1 MIGEQLA
8 GRSRLRIPV
17 AAETEI
23 YKGDFVAINADGYAV
38 KVSKTEG
45 LLNAGVAVSDANN
58 VTGDAGDLYVE
69 AERGAVIY
77 ANAGDIKETDLLKK
91 CYFAGED
98 SVTLVSDGSSEAGV
112 IIMVEDDTVAV
123 DML

>member
-17 AAETEI
+17 AAKTQI
-23 YKGDFVAINADGYAV
+23 YKGDFVAINANGYAV
-38 KVSKTEG
+38 KIDKKEN
-45 LLNAGVAVSDANN
+45 LLNAGIAVSDADNGSGAN
-58 VTGDAGDLYVE
+58 GDLYVE
-69 AERGAVIY
+69 TERGAIIY
-77 ANAGDIKETDLLKK
+77 KNSGDIAETDLLKK
-91 CYFAGED
+91 CYFAGTD
-98 SVTLVSDGSSEAGV
+98 SVTTTADGSSEAGI

>member
-17 AAETEI
+17 AAKTQI
-23 YKGDFVAINADGYAV
+23 YKGDFVAISADGYAV
-38 KVSKTEG
+38 KVEKKEN
-45 LLNAGVAVSDANN
+45 LLNAGIAVSDADNGSGAN
-58 VTGDAGDLYVE
+58 GDLYVE
-69 AERGAVIY
+69 TERGAIIY
-77 ANAGDIKETDLLKK
+77 KNSGDIEETDLLKK
-91 CYFAGED
+91 CYFAGAD
-98 SVTLVSDGSSEAGV
+98 SVTTESAGSSEAGI

>member
-58 VTGDAGDLYVE
+58 VTGSVCRSRARRSYLRKCRGYQGNGSAEEMLFCRRRQRHAGGRRLQ
-69 AERGAVIY
+69 
-77 ANAGDIKETDLLKK
+77 
-91 CYFAGED
+91 
-98 SVTLVSDGSSEAGV
+98 
-112 IIMVEDDTVAV
+112 
-123 DML
+123 